1 MTKNMGTADRVVRTL
16 FALAVA
22 VLYFSGKTRRT
33 PAIVLGVFAIA
44 FVLSSL
50 VERCPRY
57 PLFGLSTRK
66 PPTGPSS
73 AA

>member
-1 MTKNMGTADRVVRTL
+1 MIYAL
-16 FALAVA
+16 LALAVA
-22 VLYFSGKTRRT
+22 VLYFTGKISGTL
-33 PAIVLGVFAIA
+33 AIVLGVLAIA

-50 VERCPRY
+50 VEWCPSY
-57 PLFGLSTRK
+57 LLFGFSTRK